1 MNMQD
6 AICEVI
12 AKQTSF
18 ALQDVLHAYRIHQ
31 SFDLILE
38 ACALAQDEGC
48 ASLDMALSSIDCQR
62 RNASRYAG
70 IIAWSE
76 SKSPQ

>member
-6 AICEVI
+6 RICEVI
-12 AKQTSF
+12 AEQTPF
-18 ALQDVLHAYRIHQ
+18 TLQEILHAYRIHQ

-38 ACALAQDEGC
+38 ACALAQDEGS
-48 ASLDMALSSIDCQR
+48 ASLDMALSSLECQR

-70 IIAWSE
+70 IIAWLAGRT
-76 SKSPQ
+76 